1 MYCRHYKYISI
12 FLFHDEYTR
21 QCIDTYIDM
30 ELFID
35 DVMHREREGGRHRVM
50 FDDEGG
56 VRQTNILQCKMGGGY
71 GPKGL
76 EER

>member
-1 MYCRHYKYISI
+1 
-12 FLFHDEYTR
+12 
-21 QCIDTYIDM
+21 M